1 VRAVDSTQQAR
12 RRILCI
18 DRGSS
23 SLKVA
28 VYELGTGQQRRLLE
42 GGVDRLGEP
51 NAALAVRDYRSRS
64 QHETQRQF
72 DAAAPIAAVLALVRE
87 LGVAIDAVG
96 HRFVYGGPAHEAPA
110 RVTAELVTE
119 LTALVPFD
127 PLHLPKALAAIREI
141 ETASPALRQV
151 VCFDT
156 AFHRGMPMVA
166 QRLPLPR
173 ELWDEGVRRYGFH
186 GLSYE
191 SIVRGLGAEGTRGR
205 MLVAHLGN
213 GASLAAIQDGKSV
226 DTTMGLTALGGLM
239 MGTRPGDLDP
249 GVLLYLL
256 RSHRY
261 TLPELN
267 QVLWERSGI
276 LGVSQISADMRT
288 LLERRATNVAAAEA
302 IDLFVYEAKKHIGAL
317 FAALGGL
324 DTFVFTGGI
333 GERSA
338 AIRSGIAAG
347 LAHLGIALDPARNA
361 AGARVISADG
371 ARVVVYVIAA
381 RENLMVAR
389 HTYTTL
395 FGSPDDD
402 GPASVSKPA
411 A

>member
-1 VRAVDSTQQAR
+1 
-12 RRILCI
+12 
-18 DRGSS
+18 
-23 SLKVA
+23 
-28 VYELGTGQQRRLLE
+28 VYELGAGDEQRLLE
-42 GGVDRLGEP
+42 GGIDRLEEP
-51 NAALAVRDYRSRS
+51 DATLSIRDYRGQA
-64 QHETQRQF
+64 QHETQRRF
-72 DAAAPIAAVLALVRE
+72 DAAAPVAAVLALVRE
-87 LGVAIDAVG
+87 LGVHIDAIG
-96 HRFVYGGPAHEAPA
+96 QRFVFGGPAHEAPA
-110 RVTAELVTE
+110 RVTAELLTE

-141 ETASPALRQV
+141 ETMSPALPQV

-173 ELWDEGVRRYGFH
+173 KLWEEGVRRYGFH

-205 MLVAHLGN
+205 MIVAHLGN
-213 GASLAAIQDGKSV
+213 GASLAAIRDGKSV

-256 RSHRY
+256 RSQRY

-267 QVLWERSGI
+267 EVLWERSGL
-276 LGVSQISADMRT
+276 LGVSQINADMRT
-288 LLERRATNVAAAEA
+288 LLERRATNVSAAEA
-302 IDLFVYEAKKHIGAL
+302 VELFIYQAKKYIGAL

-338 AIRSGIAAG
+338 AIRSEIAAG
-347 LAHLGIALDPARNA
+347 LAHLGIRLDPARNA

-371 ARVVVYVIAA
+371 GRVVVYVIAA
-381 RENLMVAR
+381 MENLMVAR

-395 FGSPDDD
+395 FGSSDDD
-402 GPASVSKPA
+402 GPAPSTL
-411 A
+411 